1 MSDLLYDINEL
12 YAKYETLKEM
22 VGADTLL
29 ETLVQGMSSD
39 ELQENLEFACK
50 EYDEDFDQ
58 L

>member
-1 MSDLLYDINEL
+1 MQYDINEL

-29 ETLVQGMSSD
+29 ETLVQGMSSN

-50 EYDEDFDQ
+50 EYDEDFDE